1 MQGEAIAK
9 VACLLEVT
17 ARPLLTLGGGT
28 NMNLKSVAFAA
39 VSALSLT
46 MAVGAQETIEL
57 KYTVPSVPTDLHT
70 QAMKIFA
77 DKLEELSPGRFDI
90 QLYDSG
96 SLFAQGADLD
106 ALQRGNAEMTYVS
119 YQLIADNIP
128 EYGVLTAGY
137 LFQSPEHYRAFLAS
151 DLGAEFKQRVSDE
164 MDIQLLDS
172 CYLGTRQVNLR
183 RAKDVQTP
191 ADLAGIKLRMP
202 SSDAWLFLGQ
212 ALGANPTPLPFGE
225 VYLGLQSG
233 TIDGQ
238 DNPLPSVEA
247 AKFYEV
253 TEQIVLTS
261 HLVDAINVAVN
272 NQTWD
277 QLNDDERAAMTEAAI
292 ASCDWN
298 NERRVADEDR
308 LVSFFEEQGLQVTT
322 PDVAAFRS
330 HVQDFYLNSDRAAD
344 WPQGW
349 IEQINAL
356 AAE

>member
-1 MQGEAIAK
+1 MLNFK
-9 VACLLEVT
+9 T
-17 ARPLLTLGGGT
+17 AALAAVSTLALTLG
-28 NMNLKSVAFAA
+28 AA
-39 VSALSLT
+39 
-46 MAVGAQETIEL
+46 AQDKLEL

-70 QAMKIFA
+70 QAMKVFA
-77 DKLEELSPGRFDI
+77 DKLEELVPGRFDI

-119 YQLIADNIP
+119 YQLIADAIP
-128 EYGVLTAGY
+128 EYGLLTAGY
-137 LFQSPEHYRAFLAS
+137 LFQSPEHYRAFLDS
-151 DLGAEFKQRVSDE
+151 DIGAEFKQRVSDE
-164 MDIQLLDS
+164 MDIQLLDA
-172 CYLGTRQVNLR
+172 CYLGTRQINLR
-183 RAKDVQTP
+183 EARDVQTP
-191 ADLAGIKLRMP
+191 DDLAGVKLRMP

-225 VYLGLQSG
+225 VYLGLQAG

-253 TEQIVLTS
+253 TKQIVLTS

-277 QLNDDERAAMTEAAI
+277 QLTDAEKAAMTEAAV

-298 NERRVADEDR
+298 NEKRVADEER

-330 HVQDFYLNSDRAAD
+330 HVQDYYLNSDRAAS
-344 WPQGW
+344 WPEGW

>member
-1 MQGEAIAK
+1 MHFKALFAGAAL
-9 VACLLEVT
+9 AALAT
-17 ARPLLTLGGGT
+17 A
-28 NMNLKSVAFAA
+28 AA
-39 VSALSLT
+39 
-46 MAVGAQETIEL
+46 AQDKIEL
-57 KYTVPSVPTDLHT
+57 KYTVPSVPSDLHT
-70 QAMKIFA
+70 QAMKVFA
-77 DKLEELSPGRFDI
+77 EKLEELAPGRFDI

-119 YQLIADNIP
+119 FQLIADAIP
-128 EYGVLTAGY
+128 EYGLLTAGY
-137 LFQSPEHYRAFLAS
+137 LFQSPEHYRTFLAS
-151 DLGAEFKQRVSDE
+151 DIGAELKQKVSDE
-164 MDIQLLDS
+164 MGIQLLDT

-183 RAKDVQTP
+183 EFREVQTP
-191 ADLAGIKLRMP
+191 ADLEGVKLRMP

-225 VYLGLQSG
+225 VYLGLQAG

-261 HLVDAINVAVN
+261 HLVDGINVSVN
-272 NQTWD
+272 NQTWEELSD
-277 QLNDDERAAMTEAAI
+277 AEKAAMTEAAV

-298 NERRVADEDR
+298 NERRLAEEER
-308 LVSFFEEQGLQVTT
+308 LVGFFEEQGLKVTT
-322 PDVAAFRS
+322 PDVEAFRA

-344 WPQGW
+344 WPEGW
-349 IEQINAL
+349 LEKINAM
-356 AAE
+356 AAQ

>member
-1 MQGEAIAK
+1 MTRFTSLA
-9 VACLLEVT
+9 L
-17 ARPLLTLGGGT
+17 
-28 NMNLKSVAFAA
+28 AA
-39 VSALSLT
+39 VSVVALT
-46 MAVGAQETIEL
+46 GAVFAQDKLEL

-70 QAMKIFA
+70 QAMKVFA
-77 DKLEELSPGRFDI
+77 DKLEELSPGRYDI

-119 YQLIADNIP
+119 YQLIADAIP
-128 EYGVLTAGY
+128 EYGLLTAGY

-151 DLGAEFKQRVSDE
+151 DIGAEFKQRVSDE
-164 MDIQLLDS
+164 MGIQLLDT
-172 CYLGTRQVNLR
+172 CYLGTRQINLR
-183 RAKDVQTP
+183 EARDVQTP
-191 ADLAGIKLRMP
+191 ADLAGVKLRMP

-253 TEQIVLTS
+253 TKQIVLTS
-261 HLVDAINVAVN
+261 HLVDGINVAVN
-272 NQTWD
+272 NQTWE
-277 QLNDDERAAMTEAAI
+277 QLTDEEKTAMTAAAV

-298 NERRVADEDR
+298 NTERTANEER
-308 LVSFFEEQGLQVTT
+308 LVSFFEEQGLEVTT
-322 PDVAAFRS
+322 PDVDAFRT
-330 HVQDFYLNSDRAAD
+330 HVQDYYLTSDRAAA
-344 WPQGW
+344 WPEGW
-349 IEQINAL
+349 IDQINAL

>member
-1 MQGEAIAK
+1 
-9 VACLLEVT
+9 
-17 ARPLLTLGGGT
+17 
-28 NMNLKSVAFAA
+28 MNLKAVAFAA
-39 VSALSLT
+39 VSTLALT
-46 MAVGAQETIEL
+46 VAAQAQEQLEL

-70 QAMKIFA
+70 QAMKVFA
-77 DKLEELSPGRFDI
+77 DKLEELAPGRFDI

-119 YQLIADNIP
+119 FQLIADNIP
-128 EYGVLTAGY
+128 EYGLLTAGY
-137 LFQSPEHYRAFLAS
+137 LFQSPDHYRA
-151 DLGAEFKQRVSDE
+151 
-164 MDIQLLDS
+164 

-183 RAKDVQTP
+183 TARDVQTP

-233 TIDGQ
+233 TIDAQ

-253 TEQIVLTS
+253 TQQIVMTS
-261 HLVDAINVAVN
+261 HLVDGINVAVN
-272 NQTWD
+272 NETWD
-277 QLNDDERAAMTEAAI
+277 QLTDEEKAAMTEAAV

-298 NERRVADEDR
+298 NSERIADEER
-308 LVSFFEEQGLQVTT
+308 LVAFFEEQGLQVTT
-322 PDVAAFRS
+322 PDVEAFRS
-330 HVQDFYLNSDRAAD
+330 HVQDFYLTSDRAAS
-344 WPQGW
+344 WPEGGV
-349 IEQINAL
+349 EQINAL

>member
-1 MQGEAIAK
+1 MTKFRTIA
-9 VACLLEVT
+9 L
-17 ARPLLTLGGGT
+17 
-28 NMNLKSVAFAA
+28 AA
-39 VSALSLT
+39 VSVAALTTAAFGQDKL
-46 MAVGAQETIEL
+46 EL

-70 QAMKIFA
+70 QAMKVFA
-77 DKLEELSPGRFDI
+77 DKLEELVPGRFDI

-119 YQLIADNIP
+119 FQLIADAIP
-128 EYGVLTAGY
+128 EYGLLTAGY
-137 LFQSPEHYRAFLAS
+137 LFQSPEHYRTFLSS
-151 DLGAEFKQRVSDE
+151 DLGAEFKQRVSDD
-164 MDIQLLDS
+164 MGIQLLDT

-183 RAKDVQTP
+183 TARDVQTP
-191 ADLAGIKLRMP
+191 EDLAGVKLRMP

-225 VYLGLQSG
+225 VYLGLQAG

-261 HLVDAINVAVN
+261 HLVDGINVAVN
-272 NQTWD
+272 NQTWE
-277 QLNDDERAAMTEAAI
+277 QLTDAEKAAMTEAAV

-298 NERRVADEDR
+298 NEKRIAEEER
-308 LVSFFEEQGLQVTT
+308 LVGFFEEQGLKVTT
-322 PDVAAFRS
+322 PDVDAFRT
-330 HVQDFYLNSDRAAD
+330 HVQGFYLNSDRAAA
-344 WPQGW
+344 WPEGW
-349 IEQINAL
+349 IDQINAM
-356 AAE
+356 AN

>member
-1 MQGEAIAK
+1 MTRILSLA
-9 VACLLEVT
+9 L
-17 ARPLLTLGGGT
+17 
-28 NMNLKSVAFAA
+28 AA
-39 VSALSLT
+39 VSVVALT
-46 MAVGAQETIEL
+46 GAVLGQDKLEL

-70 QAMKIFA
+70 QAMKVFA
-77 DKLEELSPGRFDI
+77 EKLEELSPGRYDI

-119 YQLIADNIP
+119 YQLIADAIP
-128 EYGVLTAGY
+128 EYGLLTAGY
-137 LFQSPEHYRAFLAS
+137 LFQSPQHYRAFLAS
-151 DLGAEFKQRVSDE
+151 DIGAEFKQRVSDE
-164 MDIQLLDS
+164 MGIQLLDA
-172 CYLGTRQVNLR
+172 CYLGTRQINLR
-183 RAKDVQTP
+183 TARDVQTP
-191 ADLAGIKLRMP
+191 DDLAGVKLRMP

-225 VYLGLQSG
+225 VYLGLQAG

-272 NQTWD
+272 NQTWE
-277 QLNDDERAAMTEAAI
+277 QLSDEEKAAMTEAAV

-298 NERRVADEDR
+298 NEKRTADEER
-308 LVSFFEEQGLQVTT
+308 LVSFFEEQGLEITT
-322 PDVAAFRS
+322 PDVEAFRT
-330 HVQDFYLNSDRAAD
+330 HVQDYYLNSDRAAS
-344 WPQGW
+344 WPEGW
-349 IEQINAL
+349 IDQINAL
-356 AAE
+356 ATE